1 MQQVLTSHW
10 TDEQAAALSRLMLQ
24 ETQQYGVMFYDLE
37 RRITGW
43 NEGARTIT
51 GWTASD
57 VLGQPTATIFVPEDR
72 ERKLDEHEANM
83 ARLLGAGEDERWHL
97 RKDGSRFW
105 ASGVSIM
112 LRDPEGQPSG
122 FVKIFRDATHL
133 RARMKYLENILQAC
147 NASQSEKDVFIGT
160 IAHEMR
166 NPLTPLKMALE
177 LLKTSSGQQTRF
189 ASPIKIMDRQ
199 VGFLERLVEDLVDLT
214 RVQAGK
220 MSIAYEWTE
229 LQSFIQETLDTCC
242 AQAQAKGLAIHSII
256 PSVPIEIEVDPR
268 RLQQVMSNLMN
279 NAIKYTPSGGTI
291 WLKATTDQTHFLCY
305 VKDNGQ
311 GIGADLLP
319 HIFNVFTQAEDT
331 PAGRGAGLGIGL
343 AVVRE
348 IVNLHQGTV
357 EVRSEGPGK
366 GSEFSIRIPL
376 RRPRGAEP
384 EPMPAPVPHAS
395 SPAD

>member
-1 MQQVLTSHW
+1 MQHVLTSHW
-10 TDEQAAALSRLMLQ
+10 TGEQAAALTQVMLQ
-24 ETQQYGVMFYDLE
+24 DTRQYAVIFYDLE

-43 NEGARTIT
+43 NEGACTIT
-51 GWTASD
+51 GWNAGD
-57 VLGQPTATIFVPEDR
+57 MLGQLTATIFVPEDR
-72 ERKLDEHEANM
+72 ARKLDELEADM
-83 ARLLGAGEDERWHL
+83 ARQLGAGEDERWHL

-105 ASGVSIM
+105 ASGVSI
-112 LRDPEGQPSG
+112 LLKDPGDNPTG

-133 RARMKYLENILQAC
+133 RARMKYLENIVQAC
-147 NASQSEKDVFIGT
+147 NARQSEQDVFIGT

-166 NPLTPLKMALE
+166 NPLAPLKTGLE
-177 LLKTSSGQQTRF
+177 LLKRAPKQHGRF
-189 ASPIKIMDRQ
+189 EHPIKIMDRQ

-220 MSIAYEWTE
+220 MSIAYEQVD
-229 LQSFIQETLDTCC
+229 LRSFVQEALDNCRG
-242 AQAQAKGLAIHSII
+242 QASEKGLALYSIA
-256 PSVPIEIEVDPR
+256 PSVPITVEVDAR
-268 RLQQVMSNLMN
+268 RLQQVMSNLLN
-279 NAIKYTPSGGTI
+279 NAIKYTPAGGTI

-311 GIGADLLP
+311 GISAELLP
-319 HIFNVFTQAEDT
+319 HIFNVFTQAEDAH
-331 PAGRGAGLGIGL
+331 AGRGDGLGIGL

-376 RRPRGAEP
+376 HRPAGAEP
-384 EPMPAPVPHAS
+384 EPLNPGSGA
-395 SPAD
+395 

>member
-1 MQQVLTSHW
+1 MQHVLTSHW
-10 TDEQAAALSRLMLQ
+10 TEEQATALTQVMLQ
-24 ETQQYGVMFYDLE
+24 DTHQYGVMFYDTE

-43 NEGARTIT
+43 NEGACTIT
-51 GWTASD
+51 GWTAD
-57 VLGQPTATIFVPEDR
+57 ELLGQSMATIFMPEDR

-83 ARLLGAGEDERWHL
+83 ARLLGAGEDERWHM

-105 ASGVSIM
+105 ASGVSI
-112 LRDPEGQPSG
+112 LLKDPEGKPNG

-147 NASQSEKDVFIGT
+147 NARQNEKDVFIGT

-166 NPLTPLKMALE
+166 NPLAPLKTGLE
-177 LLKTSSGQQTRF
+177 LLKQSPEQHGRF
-189 ASPIKIMDRQ
+189 ERPIKIMDRQ

-220 MSIAYEWTE
+220 MSIAYDKVE
-229 LQSFIQETLDTCC
+229 LQAFVRESLDNCR
-242 AQAQAKGLAIHSII
+242 AQANEKGLALHSIV
-256 PSVPIEIEVDPR
+256 PPVPITVEVDAH
-268 RLQQVMSNLMN
+268 RLQQVMSNLLN
-279 NAIKYTPSGGTI
+279 NAIKYTPAGGTI
-291 WLKATTDQTHFLCY
+291 WIKATTDQTHFLCY

-311 GIGADLLP
+311 GISAELLP
-319 HIFNVFTQAEDT
+319 HIFNVFTQAEDAD
-331 PAGRGAGLGIGL
+331 AGRGDGLGIGL

-376 RRPRGAEP
+376 RRPAGAEP
-384 EPMPAPVPHAS
+384 EPLNPGSGA
-395 SPAD
+395 

>member
-1 MQQVLTSHW
+1 MQDVLTSHW
-10 TDEQAAALSRLMLQ
+10 TEEQAAALTRLMLAD
-24 ETQQYGVMFYDLE
+24 THQYGVMFYDIE

-43 NEGARTIT
+43 NEGACTIT
-51 GWTASD
+51 GWTAQEL
-57 VLGQPTATIFVPEDR
+57 LGQPIATIFVPEDR

-83 ARLLGAGEDERWHL
+83 ARLLGAGEDERWHM

-112 LRDPEGQPSG
+112 LKDAAGQPSG

-133 RARMKYLENILQAC
+133 RARMKYLENILQDCHAR
-147 NASQSEKDVFIGT
+147 QSEKDVFIGT
-160 IAHEMR
+160 IAHELR
-166 NPLTPLKMALE
+166 NPLSPLKTALE
-177 LLKTSSGQQTRF
+177 LLKRSPEQHARF
-189 ASPIKIMDRQ
+189 DYPIKVMDRQ

-214 RVQAGK
+214 RVQSGK
-220 MSIAYEWTE
+220 MSIAYETVQ
-229 LQSFIQETLDTCC
+229 LQDFIQEVLDSCC
-242 AQAQAKGLAIHSII
+242 PAAQAKSLHVRSIV

-268 RLQQVMSNLMN
+268 RLQQVMANLMN
-279 NAIKYTPSGGTI
+279 NAIKYTPNGGSI

-311 GIGADLLP
+311 GINAELLP
-319 HIFNVFTQAEDT
+319 HIFNVFTQAEDAH
-331 PAGRGAGLGIGL
+331 AGRGAGLGIGL

-376 RRPRGAEP
+376 KKPSGSEP
-384 EPMPAPVPHAS
+384 EPL
-395 SPAD
+395 DGGR